1 MKNRPEEKIRV
12 LHIVGSMGLG
22 GIETMI
28 MNLYRNLDRTRVDFD
43 FAING
48 DRGGYYEKEA
58 VSLGAKLYHLTK
70 RSDSLWKNQREL
82 YRIVRKNKYDILHFH
97 TQNAFLTSLQ
107 ILAGRLGGAKRIIV
121 LGHSTNDWR
130 SGKLVFLHK
139 KFRHILYLMTDIRL
153 ACSKDAAMWLY
164 GKTDGVEIV
173 HIPVDCRHYHYT
185 PEKYELLRR
194 QEKLEGKRVYIHVG
208 RFSPEKNHKFLI
220 EVFREIYRRERNS
233 ILILV
238 GDGQTKD
245 YIKNLVCSCGLSE
258 AVRFTGNISDVYNKM
273 IMADVFLLPSFY
285 EGFPTVVV
293 EARAA
298 GLVSYLSDAVTPEAE
313 VTDLVRRLPLE
324 TGVEGWAA
332 RILKEKGIV
341 GRDRGK
347 YYDLVKK
354 SYDISAVERYFMK
367 IYQSEGIS

>member
-1 MKNRPEEKIRV
+1 MEGVWQSWTGSAPIWCST
-12 LHIVGSMGLG
+12 LHS
-22 GIETMI
+22 
-28 MNLYRNLDRTRVDFD
+28 
-43 FAING
+43 
-48 DRGGYYEKEA
+48 
-58 VSLGAKLYHLTK
+58 
-70 RSDSLWKNQREL
+70 
-82 YRIVRKNKYDILHFH
+82 
-97 TQNAFLTSLQ
+97 
-107 ILAGRLGGAKRIIV
+107 
-121 LGHSTNDWR
+121 
-130 SGKLVFLHK
+130 
-139 KFRHILYLMTDIRL
+139 
-153 ACSKDAAMWLY
+153 
-164 GKTDGVEIV
+164 
-173 HIPVDCRHYHYT
+173 
-185 PEKYELLRR
+185 KYEVLRR